1 MPILIEYLHFL
12 YFQEGEEHKSRRR
25 GFWKKVKVRPVTE
38 SIEAAES
45 QYYPNSANRLGHTI
59 TLTKTIHDKNGKY
72 DKPKVTTY
80 KPAFQMLKDM
90 FDIENEE
97 ELDVLSTVDIPK
109 ITNKPDE
116 LSEVVNRVLQESTET
131 NVKDTTD
138 PNENPGDM
146 DLGTGTP
153 DPTLDTV
160 YITTPESTTT
170 SDSSYGLLERAD
182 GFSLMDYLFGG
193 TSENTGHKESKKDLK
208 NVEKEKVK
216 DEKVKREKVKVEITT
231 EQPKPKL
238 ATTESTYIPEEL
250 TALPSEEDKMES
262 VTESDFKKLDAEIY
276 KLEKILDGTEKS
288 ANVETS
294 SVSSFMNPDNIVSTS
309 MSTEISHE
317 TEICFRGKC
326 IKTSK
331 DIL

>member
-1 MPILIEYLHFL
+1 MLYLHF
-12 YFQEGEEHKSRRR
+12 QEEGEHKSRRR

-38 SIEAAES
+38 SIETAES
-45 QYYPNSANRLGHTI
+45 QYYPNTANRLSHTV
-59 TLTKTIHDKNGKY
+59 TLTKTVHDKNGKY
-72 DKPKVTTY
+72 GKPKVTTY
-80 KPAFQMLKDM
+80 KPAFQILKDM

-116 LSEVVNRVLQESTET
+116 LSEVVNKVLQESTESI
-131 NVKDTTD
+131 VKETTEPSD
-138 PNENPGDM
+138 NPGDM

-153 DPTLDTV
+153 DPTLDTMYV
-160 YITTPESTTT
+160 TTPEPTTT
-170 SDSSYGLLERAD
+170 SESSYGLLERAD
-182 GFSLMDYLFGG
+182 GFSLMDYLFGV
-193 TSENTGHKESKKDLK
+193 TSDDDEHKESNNDLK
-208 NVEKEKVK
+208 KVEKEKVK
-216 DEKVKREKVKVEITT
+216 KEKVKLEITT
-231 EQPKPKL
+231 ELQKPKL
-238 ATTESTYIPEEL
+238 ATTESAYIPEEL
-250 TALPSEEDKMES
+250 TAVPSEEDKTES
-262 VTESDFKKLDAEIY
+262 VTESDFKKLNAEIY
-276 KLEKILDGTEKS
+276 KLEKIIDGTEKS

-294 SVSSFMNPDNIVSTS
+294 SISSFMNPDNIISTS

>member
-1 MPILIEYLHFL
+1 MLFF
-12 YFQEGEEHKSRRR
+12 YFQDEEENKSRRR

-38 SIEAAES
+38 SIETAES
-45 QYYPNSANRLGHTI
+45 QYYPNSANRLSHTV
-59 TLTKTIHDKNGKY
+59 TLTKTVHDKNGKY
-72 DKPKVTTY
+72 GKPKVTTY
-80 KPAFQMLKDM
+80 KPTYQILHDV

-97 ELDVLSTVDIPK
+97 ELDMLSTVDIPK

-116 LSEVVNRVLQESTET
+116 LSEVVNRVLQESTESI
-131 NVKDTTD
+131 VQETTEPSD
-138 PNENPGDM
+138 YPGDI

-153 DPTLDTV
+153 DPNLDTIYV
-160 YITTPESTTT
+160 TTPEPVTT
-170 SDSSYGLLERAD
+170 SESSYSLLERAD
-182 GFSLMDYLFGG
+182 GFSLMDYLFG
-193 TSENTGHKESKKDLK
+193 SDDLEHKESKKDTK
-208 NVEKEKVK
+208 KAEKEKLQENK
-216 DEKVKREKVKVEITT
+216 EKVKVEITT

-250 TALPSEEDKMES
+250 TALPSEEDKTES
-262 VTESDFKKLDAEIY
+262 VTENDLKKLNAEIY
-276 KLEKILDGTEKS
+276 KLEKIVNSTEKS
-288 ANVETS
+288 TNVETS
-294 SVSSFMNPDNIVSTS
+294 SVSSFMDPDNIVSTS

>member
-1 MPILIEYLHFL
+1 
-12 YFQEGEEHKSRRR
+12 
-25 GFWKKVKVRPVTE
+25 
-38 SIEAAES
+38 
-45 QYYPNSANRLGHTI
+45 
-59 TLTKTIHDKNGKY
+59 
-72 DKPKVTTY
+72 
-80 KPAFQMLKDM
+80 MLSDM

-97 ELDVLSTVDIPK
+97 DIDVLPTVDIPK

-116 LSEVVNRVLQESTET
+116 LSEVVNRVLQESTE
-131 NVKDTTD
+131 
-138 PNENPGDM
+138 PNMKETLEPSDNPGDM

-153 DPTLDTV
+153 DPTLDEM
-160 YITTPESTTT
+160 YITTPDATST
-170 SDSSYGLLERAD
+170 SESSYGFLEKAD
-182 GFSLMDYLFGG
+182 GFSLMDYLFGV
-193 TSENTGHKESKKDLK
+193 TSENDEHKESKKDIK
-208 NVEKEKVK
+208 KVEKEKLK
-216 DEKVKREKVKVEITT
+216 HNKVNREKVKVEITT

-250 TALPSEEDKMES
+250 TAVPSEEDKTES
-262 VTESDFKKLDAEIY
+262 VTESDIVKLDAEIY
-276 KLEKILDGTEKS
+276 KLEQILDSTEKS

-294 SVSSFMNPDNIVSTS
+294 SLSSLMDPNNIVSTS

>member
-1 MPILIEYLHFL
+1 M
-12 YFQEGEEHKSRRR
+12 
-25 GFWKKVKVRPVTE
+25 
-38 SIEAAES
+38 
-45 QYYPNSANRLGHTI
+45 
-59 TLTKTIHDKNGKY
+59 
-72 DKPKVTTY
+72 TTY

-97 ELDVLSTVDIPK
+97 DLDVLSTVDIPK

-116 LSEVVNRVLQESTET
+116 LSEVVSKVLQESTES
-131 NVKDTTD
+131 NVKETTGPSD
-138 PNENPGDM
+138 NPGDM

-153 DPTLDTV
+153 DPTLDTIYV
-160 YITTPESTTT
+160 TTPEPTTT
-170 SDSSYGLLERAD
+170 SESSYSLLERAD
-182 GFSLMDYLFGG
+182 GFSLMDYLFGV
-193 TSENTGHKESKKDLK
+193 TSDDNGHKESKKDLK
-208 NVEKEKVK
+208 KVEKHKLKEDKVN
-216 DEKVKREKVKVEITT
+216 RQKVKVEITT
-231 EQPKPKL
+231 DQPKPKL

-250 TALPSEEDKMES
+250 TAVPSEEDKTES

-276 KLEKILDGTEKS
+276 KLEKILDGTDKT
-288 ANVETS
+288 ANIETS

-331 DIL
+331 DVL

>member
-1 MPILIEYLHFL
+1 M
-12 YFQEGEEHKSRRR
+12 
-25 GFWKKVKVRPVTE
+25 TE

-45 QYYPNSANRLGHTI
+45 QYYPNSANRLSHTV
-59 TLTKTIHDKNGKY
+59 TLTKTVHDKNGKY
-72 DKPKVTTY
+72 GKAKVTTY
-80 KPAFQMLKDM
+80 KPAFQMLKDI

-97 ELDVLSTVDIPK
+97 DLDVLSTVDIPK

-116 LSEVVNRVLQESTET
+116 LSEVVNRVLQESTESI
-131 NVKDTTD
+131 VKETTE
-138 PNENPGDM
+138 PSENPGDM

-153 DPTLDTV
+153 DPTLDTM
-160 YITTPESTTT
+160 YITTPEPTTT
-170 SDSSYGLLERAD
+170 SESSYGLVERAD
-182 GFSLMDYLFGG
+182 GFSFMDYLFGV
-193 TSENTGHKESKKDLK
+193 TSDDDEHKELKHDLKKVEKGKQKKDK
-208 NVEKEKVK
+208 VKKEKVK
-216 DEKVKREKVKVEITT
+216 IEVTT

-238 ATTESTYIPEEL
+238 PTTESTYIPEEL
-250 TALPSEEDKMES
+250 TAVPSEEDKTES
-262 VTESDFKKLDAEIY
+262 VTELDAEIY

-288 ANVETS
+288 TDVETS
-294 SVSSFMNPDNIVSTS
+294 SVSSFINPDNIVSTS